1 MRQRVTNAMLES
13 QVAELNRLAG
23 FDGCKLWTREGN
35 RNRATVGM
43 YYIDAAYSGVNLAKI
58 VTDGGGI
65 TCPLGNGMRT
75 KRELHGEI
83 SAYLAGV
90 RCAVA

>member
-1 MRQRVTNAMLES
+1 MNRITNKMLES
-13 QVAELNRLAG
+13 QIAELNRLAG

-43 YYIDAAYSGVNLAKI
+43 FYLDQAYGGCNLAKI

-65 TCPLGNGMRT
+65 TCPLGHGMRT
-75 KRELHGEI
+75 KRELHAEL
-83 SAYLAGV
+83 STYLMGV
-90 RCAVA
+90 RNALA